1 MYSFCY
7 RHNRSKNKIKNM
19 DELTGNSLI
28 DDLKTVSW
36 NIDHVSG
43 YGSRSLVRSHVIKQ
57 CVLLMLNHLKRK
69 NKPTVYKTNA
79 KKLLNEAG
87 FFHLS
92 ELAKKLNINK
102 QTLSYRLQNID
113 DSACINLEG
122 RIFYKYTQDFKTDK

>member
-1 MYSFCY
+1 
-7 RHNRSKNKIKNM
+7 M

-28 DDLKTVSW
+28 DDLNEFAR
-36 NIDHVSG
+36 NIDDVSLG
-43 YGSRSLVRSHVIKQ
+43 YGGRALVRSESIKQ
-57 CVLLMLNHLKRK
+57 CMLVMLSSLKRK

-122 RIFYKYTQDFKTDK
+122 RMFYKYTQDFKTDK